1 MNRQGKS
8 VTVCTNQKIL
18 LLDDNK
24 DLLQIV
30 QIILKGQGY
39 ETVLAYCIE
48 EAAQKIK
55 IHKPALILMDV
66 FISDEDGR
74 EFCNKLKSNEETSNI
89 RVIMMSGYDNT
100 LGLMTWVGADD
111 FMQKPFD
118 YNDLLTRV
126 QIQMSSSNQAC
137 A

>member
-1 MNRQGKS
+1 MNKQGKTS
-8 VTVCTNQKIL
+8 AVFNQKVL

-24 DLLQIV
+24 DLLQIL

-39 ETVLAYCIE
+39 ETVLASTIE

-74 EFCNKLKSNEETSNI
+74 EFCNQLKHNDETSSI
-89 RVIMMSGYDNT
+89 RVIMMSGIDGS
-100 LGLMTWVGADD
+100 LGLISNIGADD

-118 YNDLLTRV
+118 YNDLIERV
-126 QIQMSSSNQAC
+126 QKQMDAVQAWV
-137 A
+137 

>member
-1 MNRQGKS
+1 M
-8 VTVCTNQKIL
+8 VPNQKIL

-24 DLLQIV
+24 DLLMIV

-39 ETVLAYCIE
+39 EIIVANNIE
-48 EAAQKIK
+48 EAEKKIR
-55 IHKPALILMDV
+55 IHHPALILMDV
-66 FISDEDGR
+66 FIADQDGR
-74 EFCNKLKSNEETSNI
+74 ELCNQLKQNPDTSDI
-89 RVIMMSGYDNT
+89 RVIMMSGCDSSF
-100 LGLMTWVGADD
+100 GLLNGICADD

-126 QIQMSSSNQAC
+126 QAQMSYGQGAF